1 MFMPNES
8 HRQTGI
14 FDTINEL
21 PDKQL
26 ERLEESWADT
36 FYKEV
41 FMRINED
48 IFAELYSEKPSRPN
62 VPINILVGLEILKY
76 GCGWTDHEMHDFF
89 TYNVQVRYALGCRDL
104 ASEHFELRTMYNFR
118 RRLVKH
124 EQETGEN
131 LFENVFEQVTD
142 EQLEV
147 LPVKT
152 NQLRKDS
159 TLIMSNIR
167 EMTRIRLLV
176 EVLQRVHRMLSEED
190 QEKYQDEFKPYLKGS
205 SGQYIYNLEEGE
217 YKSSLEAIG
226 QVMQQLVI
234 ELAEEYGEEAC
245 YTILQRVF
253 EEHYTLEDNALRP
266 KQGQELKADSLQSPD
281 DHGVHPTGEGG
292 YISEKTWRR
301 LPRVHI

>member
-1 MFMPNES
+1 
-8 HRQTGI
+8 
-14 FDTINEL
+14 
-21 PDKQL
+21 
-26 ERLEESWADT
+26 
-36 FYKEV
+36 
-41 FMRINED
+41 
-48 IFAELYSEKPSRPN
+48 
-62 VPINILVGLEILKY
+62 
-76 GCGWTDHEMHDFF
+76 
-89 TYNVQVRYALGCRDL
+89 
-104 ASEHFELRTMYNFR
+104 MYNFR

-205 SGQYIYNLEEGE
+205 QGNIS
-217 YKSSLEAIG
+217 
-226 QVMQQLVI
+226 
-234 ELAEEYGEEAC
+234 
-245 YTILQRVF
+245 T
-253 EEHYTLEDNALRP
+253 TLKRESI
-266 KQGQELKADSLQSPD
+266 KAA
-281 DHGVHPTGEGG
+281 
-292 YISEKTWRR
+292 
-301 LPRVHI
+301 